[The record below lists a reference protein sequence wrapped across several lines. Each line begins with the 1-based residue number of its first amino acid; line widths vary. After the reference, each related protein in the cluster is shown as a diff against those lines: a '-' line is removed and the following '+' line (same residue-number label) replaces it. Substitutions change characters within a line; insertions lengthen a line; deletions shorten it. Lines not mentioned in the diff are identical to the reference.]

1 MKKKSIVLIATVVMM
16 LAALA
21 IGGTLAYFTDT
32 EKTTNV
38 LTAGDV
44 KINLEEYTYN
54 EDGEKVPFTE
64 EAAMTMYPMTNEQGY
79 DIANKIVDVHNTS
92 KEDPA
97 YIRTLVA
104 FEKLDSEGVEGME
117 AIEDELHYLALTA
130 NYPDSMIYGV
140 DINDAYWGDVT
151 VADEEYEIFVFN
163 TLDKVAVP
171 VGGKVQSLQS
181 VWLDKDFTMDH
192 MSLLG
197 EDGKLNVL
205 VVAQAVQ
212 TANFDDYDAAFAATF
227 ELTEENIINWFSAA
241 DNAVINDLT
250 PAA

>member
-1 MKKKSIVLIATVVMM
+1 MKKKKL
-16 LAALA
+16 LALGMVTALA
-21 IGGTLAYFTDT
+21 TTAVVGGTLAYFTDT

-54 EDGEKVPFTE
+54 EDGEKVPFDDDV
-64 EAAMTMYPMTNEQGY
+64 AMTLYPMTNEQGY
-79 DIANKIVDVHNTS
+79 ENFNKIVDVHNTS

-97 YIRTLVA
+97 YIRTIVA
-104 FEKLDSEGVEGME
+104 FEKLDSEGIDSLTD
-117 AIEDELHYLALTA
+117 IENELHYLALNSNDYA
-130 NYPDSMIYGV
+130 SQGIYGV
-140 DINDAYWGDVT
+140 DIEDAYWGD
-151 VADEEYEIFVFN
+151 AKISGEEYEIFVFD

-192 MSLLG
+192 VQLLG

-212 TANFDDYDAAFAATF
+212 TANFEDYDAAFAATF
-227 ELTEENIINWFSAA
+227 ELTEDNIISWFEAGDDA
-241 DNAVINDLT
+241 EINDLNN
-250 PAA
+250 